1 MVSNLYESRKLV
13 AAAEDEYQL
22 GEHEFFTSS
31 DENVDGVEPFVTFI
45 RCRVHETVDLM
56 LRLVVVVGW
65 VLERGGGGSLKCL
78 RSGGC

>member
-22 GEHEFFTSS
+22 GEYVFFNS
-31 DENVDGVEPFVTFI
+31 DENVDWVEPFVTFI

-65 VLERGGGGSLKCL
+65 VLERGGGGSLECL

>member
-22 GEHEFFTSS
+22 GEHEFFNS

>member
-1 MVSNLYESRKLV
+1 MNLGSWLQQQRMNISLMNI
-13 AAAEDEYQL
+13 
-22 GEHEFFTSS
+22 EFFTS

-45 RCRVHETVDLM
+45 SCRVHETVDLM

-65 VLERGGGGSLKCL
+65 VHERGGGGSLKCL

>member
-22 GEHEFFTSS
+22 DEHEFFTS

-45 RCRVHETVDLM
+45 RCRVHETVDLK
-56 LRLVVVVGW
+56 LRLVVVIGW